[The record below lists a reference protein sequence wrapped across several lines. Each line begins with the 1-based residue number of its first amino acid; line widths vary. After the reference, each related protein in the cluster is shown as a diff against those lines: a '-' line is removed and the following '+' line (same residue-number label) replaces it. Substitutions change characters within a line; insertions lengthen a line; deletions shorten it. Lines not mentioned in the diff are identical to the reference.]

1 MIEIQYPPILEKIS
15 HNVKVIW
22 FGAAFSETKDAW
34 AKLTERIIHVRKPVD
49 VEQMLNMKGFDD
61 VQEDF

>member
-22 FGAAFSETKDAW
+22 FGTAVTGIKDAW
-34 AKLTERIIHVRKPVD
+34 TELAARIIHVHKPVD
-49 VEQMLNMKGFDD
+49 VEQMLDMKGFED
-61 VQEDF
+61 VKEDF